1 MSNEKNHIT
10 IAKIIRKELKA
21 RGIVGKVTARFTV
34 DYTVKIQVYDVSPSD
49 YKSLREFVNDY
60 RYNPHVTDIP
70 PNHQIDETL
79 PKVGYLTMSN
89 NFSAALYQSAL
100 DYVTNKC
107 NLPALSYNNVK
118 PNDPIAIAS
127 DVDYS
132 VGEVLLGVLTGSN
145 CHTFHYWEEAV

>member
-1 MSNEKNHIT
+1 MSNETNHIT

-21 RGIVGKVTARFTV
+21 RGIVGKVAAKFQT
-34 DYTVKIQVYDVSPSD
+34 DYTVTVQVQDASPSD
-49 YKSLREFVNDY
+49 YKSLKEFVNDY
-60 RYNPHVTDIP
+60 RYNPRVSDTP
-70 PNHQIDETL
+70 PNHQVDEKL
-79 PKVGYLTMSN
+79 PKVRYLFISN
-89 NFSAALYQSAL
+89 SFSDGLYQRAL

-107 NLPALSYNNVK
+107 NLPALSYNDVK

-127 DVDYS
+127 DVDYC